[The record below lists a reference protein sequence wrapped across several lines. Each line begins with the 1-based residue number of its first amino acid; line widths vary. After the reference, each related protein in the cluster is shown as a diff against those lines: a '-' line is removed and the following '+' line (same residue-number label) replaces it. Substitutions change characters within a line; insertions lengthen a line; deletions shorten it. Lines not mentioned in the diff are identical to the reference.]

1 MLCAKGIFGYIIFLV
16 SIKQSYK
23 VGKVFSNFAPYFIK
37 MNITIRPA
45 TIEDMPSVLEIV
57 NHEILHSTSI
67 WDYDTRTLEQ
77 QIAILKEKKEH
88 HFPFI
93 VAEKEDK
100 IVGFGTYGSFRFKIG
115 YQFTVE
121 HSVYVHNDFH
131 GNGIGKLLLLELISL
146 AKTQKLH
153 TMIGVIDSENQNSI
167 TFHEKFGFKTV
178 GVIKESGYKF
188 DRWLDSVFM
197 QLILE

>member
-1 MLCAKGIFGYIIFLV
+1 M
-16 SIKQSYK
+16 S
-23 VGKVFSNFAPYFIK
+23 
-37 MNITIRPA
+37 ITIRVA

-67 WDYDTRTLEQ
+67 WDYDIRTLEQ
-77 QIAILKEKKEH
+77 QISILKEKKKH
-88 HFPFI
+88 NFPFI
-93 VAEKEDK
+93 VAEKKGK
-100 IVGFGTYGSFRFKIG
+100 IIGFGTYGSFRFKVG

-121 HSVYVHNDFH
+121 HSVYTDKDSIGKGV
-131 GNGIGKLLLLELISL
+131 GKLLMTRLITL
-146 AKTQKLH
+146 AKAQKLH
-153 TMIGVIDSENQNSI
+153 TMIGVIDSENKSSI

-178 GVIKESGYKF
+178 GIIKESGYKF